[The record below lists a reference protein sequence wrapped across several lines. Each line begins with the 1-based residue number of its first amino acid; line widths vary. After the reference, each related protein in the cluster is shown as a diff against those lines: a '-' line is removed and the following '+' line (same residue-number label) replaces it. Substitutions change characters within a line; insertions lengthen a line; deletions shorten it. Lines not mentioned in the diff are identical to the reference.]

1 MAIVVN
7 RSVTSGEPDIE
18 GQIRDD
24 IEADIPSIVL
34 DLFYPVGTYY
44 ETSNTSFDPNVSWGG
59 TWVEDSAGRVT
70 VAKDTGTF
78 ATVSDTGGEEK
89 HTLTVDEMPSHNHT
103 AYLYGGTLPSA
114 AGRLQF
120 NTGAGQEFSG
130 SIKTAGGGLS
140 HNNLQPYVVIRRW
153 HRTA

>member
-1 MAIVVN
+1 MAIIVN

-44 ETSNTSFDPNVSWGG
+44 ETSNTSFNPNTAWGG

-78 ATVSDTGGEEK
+78 STVGDTGGEET
-89 HTLTVDEMPSHNHT
+89 HTLIVDEMPSHSHN
-103 AYLYGGTLPSA
+103 AYLYGGNLPSA

-120 NTGAGQEFSG
+120 NTGNGQEFGS
-130 SIKTAGGGLS
+130 SIKANGGGQA